1 MEISCDVEDLILL
14 SRKLYYKMLLA
25 FLQAELQPLAVLHPL
40 TVPTPLAVPTPL
52 TVPTPPPLPC

>member
-1 MEISCDVEDLILL
+1 MEDLILL